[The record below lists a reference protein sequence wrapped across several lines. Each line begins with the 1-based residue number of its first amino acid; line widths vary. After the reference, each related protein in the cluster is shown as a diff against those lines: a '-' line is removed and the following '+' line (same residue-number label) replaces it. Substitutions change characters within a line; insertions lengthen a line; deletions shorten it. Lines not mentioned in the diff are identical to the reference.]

1 MLKLNRNFRFIS
13 ILLLLLLFLSV
24 ISLCVGEQL
33 LFPNKW
39 FSNIGQIFVLNIRLP
54 RTIAVIM
61 VGAALALSGA
71 IMQTMF
77 DNSLAEPGLL
87 GVSNGAGVG
96 IVFSIMFS
104 GDKLS
109 QWSIGACAITGALI
123 ITSILL
129 YFSRKKFSI
138 NHLLLTGIALGIICS
153 AIMTWAIYFSTS
165 ADLRQL
171 MFWMMGG
178 FGGINWSHSW
188 LMISLVPVLLWSCF
202 QSQYM
207 NILALGESPA
217 KQLGLSVW
225 FWRKLFV
232 VAVGWLV
239 GVSVALAGSI
249 GFIGLI
255 IPHILRLL
263 GIIDHKVLLP
273 GCIFAGATGL
283 LLADIISRII
293 LNSSEIPIGV
303 VTSTL
308 GAPMFIWLLL
318 RTSR

>member
-1 MLKLNRNFRFIS
+1 MFNSNKNPRIIL
-13 ILLLLLLFLSV
+13 ILLLLLSLLIV
-24 ISLCVGEQL
+24 ISLCIGEQW
-33 LFPNKW
+33 LFPDEW
-39 FSNIGQIFVLNIRLP
+39 FSNVGQMFVLNIRLP

-61 VGAALALSGA
+61 VGASLALSGV

-77 DNSLAEPGLL
+77 DNALAEPGLL

-96 IVFSIMFS
+96 IVFSIMFADS
-104 GDKLS
+104 TLS
-109 QWSIGACAITGALI
+109 QWSIGAFAIIGALI

-153 AIMTWAIYFSTS
+153 AIMTWSMYFSTS

-171 MFWMMGG
+171 MFWMMGS
-178 FGGINWSHSW
+178 FGGVNWGHSW
-188 LMISLVPVLLWSCF
+188 LMIALVPVLLWACF
-202 QSQYM
+202 QPQTM
-207 NILALGESPA
+207 NILALGESTA
-217 KQLGLSVW
+217 KQLGVSVW

-239 GVSVALAGSI
+239 GISVALAGSI

-255 IPHILRLL
+255 IPHVLRLL
-263 GIIDHKVLLP
+263 GVIDHKALLP
-273 GCIFAGATGL
+273 GSVFAGATGL
-283 LLADIISRII
+283 LLADIISRVI
-293 LNSSEIPIGV
+293 LHSSEIPIGV

-318 RTSR
+318 RASR

>member
-1 MLKLNRNFRFIS
+1 MFNLNRNLRFIL
-13 ILLLLLLFLSV
+13 ILLLLLLFLTV
-24 ISLCVGEQL
+24 ISLCVGEQW

-39 FSNIGQIFVLNIRLP
+39 FSNTGQMFVLNIRLP

-96 IVFSIMFS
+96 IVFSIMFA
-104 GDKLS
+104 GGKLS
-109 QWSIGACAITGALI
+109 QWSIGIFAITGSLI

-138 NHLLLTGIALGIICS
+138 NYLLLTGIALGIICS

-188 LMISLVPVLLWSCF
+188 LMIALVPVLLWSCL
-202 QSQYM
+202 QSQTM

-239 GVSVALAGSI
+239 GVSVALSGSI

-263 GIIDHKVLLP
+263 GIIDHKILLP
-273 GCIFAGATGL
+273 GCVFAGASGL
-283 LLADIISRII
+283 LLADITSRII

-303 VTSTL
+303 VTSTF

-318 RTSR
+318 RGSR